1 MDGMH
6 LKHLGSYSPRQTAL
20 AECSSAGIDKS
31 RGYVGREEHN
41 MSIKMVQPDEGQLL
55 NIYRPE
61 SGAKS
66 ASMGGYEYSRSNFK
80 LKLLGCGFSVDIYD
94 P

>member
-41 MSIKMVQPDEGQLL
+41 MSINLMKV
-55 NIYRPE
+55 N
-61 SGAKS
+61 S
-66 ASMGGYEYSRSNFK
+66 
-80 LKLLGCGFSVDIYD
+80 
-94 P
+94 